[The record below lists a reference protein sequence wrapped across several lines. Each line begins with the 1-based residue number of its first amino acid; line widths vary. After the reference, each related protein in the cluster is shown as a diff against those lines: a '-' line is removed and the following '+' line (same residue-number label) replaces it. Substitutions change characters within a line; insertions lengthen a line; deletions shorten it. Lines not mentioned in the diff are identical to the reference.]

1 MSVPTIDSSLTYR
14 FITAARARQSR
25 YQLDWTLLMCTLI
38 LIAFGWVMVGSASI
52 AVAEK
57 LTGNE
62 FHFLR
67 HQAIH
72 VLVGLLLGW
81 ICMRI
86 PVSRWEKINPYL
98 LLMSMGLLLLV
109 LAVGQTVNGS
119 TRWFSLGFVSVQP
132 SELMKL
138 SMIMYLAGYIVRRED
153 QIKNSLKG
161 FMYPIILMSVV
172 AILLLLEPDFGAM
185 AVISV
190 LTFLMLYI
198 GGVRLRQ
205 FAMLSL
211 VMFIAFAL
219 VALSEPYRI
228 ERLKS
233 FWDPWADPL
242 NSGYQLSQ
250 SLIAFGRGEWFGV
263 GLGNGIQKLFYL
275 PEAHTDFL
283 LAVISEETGLFGI
296 ICVIGLFCAVV
307 YRSARIGY
315 LSYISHHYYA
325 AYLAF
330 GMGML
335 IGVQAFTNIGVNMGV
350 LPTKGLALP
359 LMSYGGSNMV
369 ASCVAIGI
377 LLRIYHEARPNQA
390 ELSKQ
395 RRSR

>member
-1 MSVPTIDSSLTYR
+1 MSVPSIDSSLTYR
-14 FITAARARQSR
+14 FIAMARARKGA
-25 YQLDWTLLMCTLI
+25 YQLDWTLLICSLS
-38 LIAFGWVMVGSASI
+38 LIAFGWIMVGSASV

-57 LTGNE
+57 QTGE
-62 FHFLR
+62 ALYYLHR
-67 HQAIH
+67 QAIH
-72 VLVGLLLGW
+72 ILVALLVAW
-81 ICMRI
+81 VCMRI
-86 PVSRWEKINPYL
+86 PISRWEKVNPVLLMLSMAL
-98 LLMSMGLLLLV
+98 LLFVLLF
-109 LAVGQTVNGS
+109 GQSVNGS
-119 TRWFSLGFVSVQP
+119 TRWFSLGFISVQP
-132 SELMKL
+132 SELMKI
-138 SMIMYLAGYIVRRED
+138 SMIMYLAGYVVRREE
-153 QIKNSLKG
+153 QIKGSLKG
-161 FMYPIILMSVV
+161 FMYPVILMSVI

-190 LTFLMLYI
+190 LTFFMLYI

-211 VMFIAFAL
+211 FMLLAFAL
-219 VALSEPYRI
+219 VALSAPYRI

-283 LAVISEETGLFGI
+283 MAVISEETGLLGI
-296 ICVIGLFCAVV
+296 LVVMGLFCAIV

-315 LSYISHHYYA
+315 LSYISHHYYS

-330 GMGML
+330 GLGML

-369 ASCVAIGI
+369 ASCVAVGI
-377 LLRIYHEARPNQA
+377 LLRIFHEARPKPGA
-390 ELSKQ
+390 Y
-395 RRSR
+395 SRQTRD